1 MSGRWF
7 GCGWA
12 RDGAVTPWAPRGMV
26 RALLAEI
33 GGGASANDDIK
44 GHLIA
49 LAEMFARHSGRSL
62 ATVSNLV
69 SGGGRFFE
77 RLRGEASCTLRTYE
91 RVLTWFDGNWPADLP
106 WPADVPRPKQKK
118 DAA

>member
-1 MSGRWF
+1 MSTIPPH
-7 GCGWA
+7 A
-12 RDGAVTPWAPRGMV
+12 
-26 RALLAEI
+26 
-33 GGGASANDDIK
+33 

-49 LAEMFARHSGRSL
+49 LGERFALHTNRSL

-91 RVLTWFDGNWPADLP
+91 RVLTWFDANWPADLP
-106 WPADVPRPKQKK
+106 WPVDVPRPKQKK